1 MWIGGRVFEAD
12 LQALLIERGEITVD
26 CEFCGKRYRYAQAD
40 VDRVIGS
47 TEAPWQ
53 PSGRGPLH

>member
-1 MWIGGRVFEAD
+1 MMLGKDD